1 MVPFLFVI
9 FGNFLKWYHF
19 LFYFFS
25 HFAQIGSTVFKAT
38 FSISTFWRQKVGGG
52 GGASILM
59 YTHYMKKPTYTYT
72 LIYINIHK
80 LSFYSALSVNHIMH
94 LNDVFEE
101 LLHCINSFDGRFV
114 DI

>member
-1 MVPFLFVI
+1 MFYPVHLRHQSINTFQFHLLSMIRI
-9 FGNFLKWYHF
+9 F
-19 LFYFFS
+19 S
-25 HFAQIGSTVFKAT
+25 QVS
-38 FSISTFWRQKVGGG
+38 G

-59 YTHYMKKPTYTYT
+59 YTHYMKKPKYTYT

>member
-1 MVPFLFVI
+1 MHITYFSYSLPLLLIDYKWLNVHFKSVPILR
-9 FGNFLKWYHF
+9 
-19 LFYFFS
+19 
-25 HFAQIGSTVFKAT
+25 GSK
-38 FSISTFWRQKVGGG
+38 RG

-59 YTHYMKKPTYTYT
+59 YTHYMKKPKYTYT

>member
-1 MVPFLFVI
+1 MKNNTSTL
-9 FGNFLKWYHF
+9 YHKGKLRKF
-19 LFYFFS
+19 NS
-25 HFAQIGSTVFKAT
+25 NSSK
-38 FSISTFWRQKVGGG
+38 ISLIKQ
-52 GGASILM
+52 GASILM
-59 YTHYMKKPTYTYT
+59 YTHYMKKPKYTYT

>member
-1 MVPFLFVI
+1 MISNENKTLAFLS
-9 FGNFLKWYHF
+9 L
-19 LFYFFS
+19 LFS
-25 HFAQIGSTVFKAT
+25 FK
-38 FSISTFWRQKVGGG
+38 SISSDLNKCGGG
-52 GGASILM
+52 PSILM
-59 YTHYMKKPTYTYT
+59 YTHYMKKPKYT

-94 LNDVFEE
+94 LNYVFEE

>member
-1 MVPFLFVI
+1 MVPHQ
-9 FGNFLKWYHF
+9 GR
-19 LFYFFS
+19 S
-25 HFAQIGSTVFKAT
+25 AGSEHYCFERY
-38 FSISTFWRQKVGGG
+38 WG

-59 YTHYMKKPTYTYT
+59 YTHYMKKPKYTYT

>member
-1 MVPFLFVI
+1 MGV
-9 FGNFLKWYHF
+9 
-19 LFYFFS
+19 
-25 HFAQIGSTVFKAT
+25 KAVNNV
-38 FSISTFWRQKVGGG
+38 VGEGKTQYNLEKNKMRVRFRKIG

-59 YTHYMKKPTYTYT
+59 YTHYMKKPKYTYT

>member
-1 MVPFLFVI
+1 MLNP
-9 FGNFLKWYHF
+9 GPNSLKICYQNVQG
-19 LFYFFS
+19 LIPIKDLTLKQPS
-25 HFAQIGSTVFKAT
+25 LNVTKM
-38 FSISTFWRQKVGGG
+38 GG

-59 YTHYMKKPTYTYT
+59 YTHYMKKPKYTYT

>member
-1 MVPFLFVI
+1 MAVSRVSCT
-9 FGNFLKWYHF
+9 W
-19 LFYFFS
+19 
-25 HFAQIGSTVFKAT
+25 AGSGAT
-38 FSISTFWRQKVGGG
+38 SLVVEVG

-59 YTHYMKKPTYTYT
+59 YTHYMKKPKYTYT

-101 LLHCINSFDGRFV
+101 
-114 DI
+114 

>member
-1 MVPFLFVI
+1 MHIFYKGSFTNNVIQKSPFLPPPS
-9 FGNFLKWYHF
+9 W
-19 LFYFFS
+19 
-25 HFAQIGSTVFKAT
+25 
-38 FSISTFWRQKVGGG
+38 GGG
-52 GGASILM
+52 PSILM
-59 YTHYMKKPTYTYT
+59 YTHYMKKPKYTYT

>member
-1 MVPFLFVI
+1 MEMYLTEKHKLSKF
-9 FGNFLKWYHF
+9 
-19 LFYFFS
+19 
-25 HFAQIGSTVFKAT
+25 
-38 FSISTFWRQKVGGG
+38 RGGG
-52 GGASILM
+52 GGEPSILM
-59 YTHYMKKPTYTYT
+59 YTRYMKKPKYTYT

>member
-1 MVPFLFVI
+1 MSDM
-9 FGNFLKWYHF
+9 NFNRSPVVALGCSRETKIYNN
-19 LFYFFS
+19 
-25 HFAQIGSTVFKAT
+25 I
-38 FSISTFWRQKVGGG
+38 GGG
-52 GGASILM
+52 PSILM
-59 YTHYMKKPTYTYT
+59 YTHYMKKPKYTYT

-80 LSFYSALSVNHIMH
+80 LSFYPALSVNHIMH

>member
-1 MVPFLFVI
+1 MFIPIDKSSNNICIMYGF
-9 FGNFLKWYHF
+9 
-19 LFYFFS
+19 
-25 HFAQIGSTVFKAT
+25 
-38 FSISTFWRQKVGGG
+38 QKDLLDEHKSWGGP
-52 GGASILM
+52 SILM
-59 YTHYMKKPTYTYT
+59 YTHYMKKPKYTYT

-94 LNDVFEE
+94 FNDVFEE

>member
-1 MVPFLFVI
+1 MKQSVLSNDHTI
-9 FGNFLKWYHF
+9 YIIYDN
-19 LFYFFS
+19 S
-25 HFAQIGSTVFKAT
+25 
-38 FSISTFWRQKVGGG
+38 G

-59 YTHYMKKPTYTYT
+59 YTHYMKKPKYTYT

-101 LLHCINSFDGRFV
+101 LLHCISSFDGRFV

>member
-1 MVPFLFVI
+1 MHYSCFYW
-9 FGNFLKWYHF
+9 KWNTVCPINSII
-19 LFYFFS
+19 L
-25 HFAQIGSTVFKAT
+25 IGSIAVKNCL
-38 FSISTFWRQKVGGG
+38 ILGGG
-52 GGASILM
+52 GPSILM
-59 YTHYMKKPTYTYT
+59 YTHYMKKPKYTYT

>member
-1 MVPFLFVI
+1 MC
-9 FGNFLKWYHF
+9 
-19 LFYFFS
+19 YFF
-25 HFAQIGSTVFKAT
+25 VFDNN
-38 FSISTFWRQKVGGG
+38 GGG
-52 GGASILM
+52 PSILM
-59 YTHYMKKPTYTYT
+59 YTHYMKKPKYTYT

-80 LSFYSALSVNHIMH
+80 LSFYSALSVNHIMD